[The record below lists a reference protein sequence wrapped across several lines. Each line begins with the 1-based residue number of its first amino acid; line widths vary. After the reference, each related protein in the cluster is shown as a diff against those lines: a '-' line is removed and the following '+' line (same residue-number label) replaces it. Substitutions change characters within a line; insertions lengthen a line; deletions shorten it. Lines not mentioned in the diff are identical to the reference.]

1 MIKLL
6 LIILIFNLIIG
17 QSVKSNKVYLDSL
30 LNISKFNNINT
41 KYNTILGRDNDPKKI
56 TDISKAKL
64 FSRKIGWSMLTSPGL
79 RFLTKY
85 LYPKST
91 KSHFNVK
98 NAVAFTIDDGFC
110 GIDNING
117 CMIDEIR
124 ELLNSYN
131 AHATFFISGSH
142 CINASID
149 QVNKLIND
157 GHEIANH
164 NMMDWS
170 YKEYTLE
177 EFEFDLLLTKQI
189 LTLYNQEY
197 SSWYR
202 APMGELSTNMQ
213 KIINKHNMIHVVSA
227 AFAHD
232 TAIPDPIWI
241 SNCVLNKTTHGSI
254 ILIHMPEKDV
264 REWNYKAIE
273 LTLKGLQEKNMSI
286 LNLSE
291 INELEK
297 ESN

>member
-1 MIKLL
+1 MTRLL
-6 LIILIFNLIIG
+6 LILFIFNLIIG
-17 QSVKSNKVYLDSL
+17 QSERYNKVYLDSL
-30 LNISKFNNINT
+30 LSINSLNTINT
-41 KYNTILGRDNDPKKI
+41 KHNTTLGRDNDPKKI
-56 TDISKAKL
+56 TDISKTKL
-64 FSRKIGWSMLTSPGL
+64 FLKKMGWSILTSPGL
-79 RFLTKY
+79 RFLTKH

-110 GIDNING
+110 GIDNIHG
-117 CMIDEIR
+117 CMIDEMR

-131 AHATFFISGSH
+131 AHATFFVSGSH
-142 CINASID
+142 CLNASID

-170 YKEYTLE
+170 YKKYTLE

-213 KIINKHNMIHVVSA
+213 KIIDKHNMIHVVSD

-241 SNCVLNKTTHGSI
+241 SNYILNKTTHGSI
-254 ILIHMPEKDV
+254 I
-264 REWNYKAIE
+264 
-273 LTLKGLQEKNMSI
+273 
-286 LNLSE
+286 
-291 INELEK
+291 
-297 ESN
+297 